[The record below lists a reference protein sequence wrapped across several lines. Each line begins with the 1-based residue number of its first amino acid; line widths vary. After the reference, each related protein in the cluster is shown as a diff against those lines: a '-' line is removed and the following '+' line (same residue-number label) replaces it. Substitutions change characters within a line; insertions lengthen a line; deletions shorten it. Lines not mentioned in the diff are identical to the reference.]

1 MPFGK
6 LDSLESIL
14 AIVVVFGLLVF
25 VHELGHFLLAKRA
38 GILCREFA
46 LGMGPKIFRYKRGET
61 EYTLRLLPIG
71 GLVRMAG
78 EDPELDILKP
88 HMEVTLQLN
97 PLGKV
102 ERILLDDATAG
113 YKGQKITGTLLRYDL
128 EHKLTVTLETE
139 GEQRTYSV
147 HPQAHL
153 VKDGHEIQIAPY
165 NRQFKGKTVGQRFW
179 AIFAG
184 PAANFLLAF
193 VLFFAIGLMY
203 GVPSNQPMIGEVKPG
218 GPAAQAGL
226 VEGDRVLAIDGK
238 QVTAWAEIVQTV
250 SQSPNQTLTF
260 TIERGG
266 RQLAVP
272 VKVAEEITKQKNGDT
287 TVDIKVGKI
296 MVYNPVTYSP
306 WEAVKYGA
314 TSTYEFTMM
323 MIFGLI
329 QLFSGQ
335 VGLDQLSGPAG
346 IFVMTGEFAQQGMAI
361 LMKWAAVLSINL
373 GLFNLLPLPA
383 LDGGRLAFLAVEALR
398 GRPVDPHK
406 EGMVHFLG
414 FAFLMLL
421 ILVVT
426 WNDLQRFFF

>member
-1 MPFGK
+1 MPFPN
-6 LDSLESIL
+6 LDSVESIL
-14 AIVVVFGLLVF
+14 AIVIVFGALVF

-46 LGMGPKIFRYKRGET
+46 LGMGPKIFRVKRGET

-78 EDPELDILKP
+78 EDPEMDMLKP
-88 HMEVTLQLN
+88 HMDVSVERDAV
-97 PLGKV
+97 GKV
-102 ERILLDDATAG
+102 THILLDGPNSGSQRA
-113 YKGQKITGTLLRYDL
+113 ISGTVVRFDL
-128 EHKLTVTLETE
+128 EQALTLTLEIE
-139 GEQRTYSV
+139 GEQRTFSI
-147 HPQAHL
+147 HPQAQL
-153 VKDGHEIQIAPY
+153 VKDNQEVQIAPL
-165 NRQFKGKTVGQRFW
+165 NRQFKGKTVSQRFW

-193 VLFFAIGLMY
+193 LLFVAIGLIY
-203 GVPSNQPMIGEVKPG
+203 GVPKDIPYLGEVRAG

-226 VEGDRVLAIDGK
+226 LQGDKIISIQGQPVQSWK
-238 QVTAWAEIVQTV
+238 EIVQII
-250 SQSPNQTLTF
+250 SQSPDKVLNF
-260 TIERGG
+260 VYERNGV
-266 RQLAVP
+266 QKTVP
-272 VKVAEEITKQKNGDT
+272 VKVGKDENN
-287 TVDIKVGKI
+287 VGKI
-296 MVYNPVTYSP
+296 MVTNSLTYAP
-306 WEAVKYGA
+306 GEVLKYGA
-314 TSTYEFTMM
+314 ASTYEFTA
-323 MIFGLI
+323 MILKSLGM
-329 QLFSGQ
+329 LFTGA
-335 VGLDQLSGPAG
+335 VGLNDLSGPVG
-346 IFVMTGEFAQQGMAI
+346 IFKMTGEFAQQGMAI

-426 WNDLQRFFF
+426 WNDLQRLFFQ

>member
-1 MPFGK
+1 MPFPNV
-6 LDSLESIL
+6 DSVESVL
-14 AIVVVFGLLVF
+14 AIVVVFSVLVL

-46 LGMGPKIFRYKRGET
+46 LGMGPKIFSVKRGET

-88 HMEVTLQLN
+88 HMEVGVEWDAS
-97 PLGKV
+97 GKV
-102 ERILLDDATAG
+102 TRILLDG
-113 YKGQKITGTLLRYDL
+113 LEKGVGRMIVGNVVRFDL
-128 EHKLTVTLETE
+128 EHALTLTLDIG
-139 GEQRTYSV
+139 GEQRTFSV

-153 VKDGHEIQIAPY
+153 VKEGQEIQIAPY
-165 NRQFKGKTVGQRFW
+165 NRQFKGKTVMQRFW

-193 VLFFAIGLMY
+193 VLFAVIGLMY
-203 GVPSNQPMIGEVKPG
+203 GVPNDIPQLGEVRPG

-226 VEGDRVLAIDGK
+226 LKGDQVISIQGK
-238 QVTAWAEIVQTV
+238 SVASWRDIVQII
-250 SQSPNQTLTF
+250 SKSPGQTLTF
-260 TIERGG
+260 EIERDGV
-266 RQLAVP
+266 RKTIP
-272 VKVAEEITKQKNGDT
+272 VKVANDHN
-287 TVDIKVGKI
+287 VGKI
-296 MVYNPVTYSP
+296 LVANPVTYAP
-306 WEAVKYGA
+306 WEALKYGA
-314 TSTYEFTMM
+314 LSTYEFTA
-323 MIFGLI
+323 MILKSLGL
-329 QLFSGQ
+329 LFTGQ
-335 VGLDQLSGPAG
+335 VGLQDLSGPVG
-346 IFVMTGEFAQQGMAI
+346 IFKMTGEFAQQGLAI

-383 LDGGRLAFLAVEALR
+383 LDGGRLAFLLVEALR

-426 WNDLQRFFF
+426 WNDLQRLFL